1 MDFKVTGT
9 ANGICGCQMD
19 IKIDGMPY
27 ELLESALEQAREG
40 RLHILN
46 EMAKTI
52 AEPRPDLKPHAP
64 RIERLFIEKSFI
76 GAVIGPGGKV
86 VQEIQA
92 ETGTVISIEEVGDQ
106 GIVSIAATNK
116 DSIDRAIERVRRIA
130 FSPEI
135 GDVYEAVVKT
145 IQPYGVFVEFNGKS
159 GLLHVSEISHSRI
172 ENVEDVLKEGDIV
185 KVKLIDVDKK
195 TGKLRLSRKALMPR
209 PAGARDD
216 DEQQGGG
223 GGPRDHGGDRGG
235 DRGGRGG
242 YDRGGRGGDRG
253 GDRDR
258 RR

>member
-1 MDFKVTGT
+1 M
-9 ANGICGCQMD
+9 
-19 IKIDGMPY
+19 
-27 ELLESALEQAREG
+27 
-40 RLHILN
+40 
-46 EMAKTI
+46 
-52 AEPRPDLKPHAP
+52 
-64 RIERLFIEKSFI
+64 
-76 GAVIGPGGKV
+76 